1 MKEHIYNKSKEIKDE
16 SGTAKK
22 GQSSVSRKSRVKVKE
37 PGMYNVIMLNDDFTP
52 MDFVVD
58 MLIKYFEKSTT
69 EATNLML
76 SVHKGNRA
84 IVGTYVYDVAIT
96 KTMKVT
102 ITDPAGKVAAKNI
115 TYSKAKKFVFK
126 TAGEYKCDV

>member
-1 MKEHIYNKSKEIKDE
+1 MKEYISNRAKTIKDE
-16 SGTAKK
+16 GQTAKK
-22 GQSSVSRKSRVKVKE
+22 GQTDVSRRNKVKVQE
-37 PGMYNVIMLNDDFTP
+37 PAMYNVIMLNDDFTP

-58 MLIKYFEKSTT
+58 MLMKYFEKSST

-76 SVHKGNRA
+76 TVHKGNRA

-102 ITDPAGKVAAKNI
+102 GEARDKGYPFKVIVEKR
-115 TYSKAKKFVFK
+115 K
-126 TAGEYKCDV
+126 E

>member
-102 ITDPAGKVAAKNI
+102 GEARDKGYPFKVIVEKR
-115 TYSKAKKFVFK
+115 K
-126 TAGEYKCDV
+126 D